1 MDKLFVVKIGGN
13 VIENPKIL
21 ESFLKDFAA
30 LNGYKILIHGGGKKA
45 TEMAEKLNVAVD
57 IIDGRRITDAA
68 NLDIIT
74 MIYGGKINKTI
85 VAKLQALD
93 CNAIGLS
100 GADGNSMSAVK
111 RVIREIDYGFVGD
124 ITAINTDLFTLFLNN
139 GLSPV
144 CCGISHNKNGQLL
157 NTNAD
162 TIAAA
167 IAKDL
172 SKCFEVSLWYCF
184 EKKGVL
190 NFDKNEQ
197 NVIEYLK
204 PETYVDLKSKGV
216 INSGMIPKIDNCFD
230 ALNNGVKIV
239 KIGSPGIISGNENHT
254 TLIL

>member
-172 SKCFEVSLWYCF
+172 SKYFEVSLWYCF